1 MHKIVLAFR
10 YFLKRRITHFAVL
23 AVALCVFIVVVVMT
37 VMTGL
42 VSDFKQKNYNFVGDC
57 VVGTESLVGFAYY
70 EEFVNILQEQND
82 FIQAVSPVI
91 KSYGLLSPR
100 GSDQNRGLEIIGI
113 DPVMHSW
120 VTGFGKTLNY
130 HKSDVSRAFEP
141 SYDPNLLGCIL
152 GIDVALRRDA
162 NSRYF
167 FTLSPAR
174 AAFSISCFP
183 LTSRGAL
190 SRAGTGLVN
199 TKTFY
204 YSDTSQS
211 GLARV
216 DSSLVYLPFE
226 QAQELCGMNRSVK
239 RISAIHIKF
248 KADIKLQAGC
258 EKVDLL
264 WQEFKQGKADEK
276 QAYLL
281 DNVKVQSWKD
291 YRRSSIAPMENEQ
304 TELIVMFAFVGITN
318 VFIVLVVFYM
328 IVSHKSKDIGILKS
342 IGVSNT
348 DILQLFSIFAF
359 LVGFLGSC
367 IGELGGWIF
376 LLKINRIEDW
386 LYGGFGFQLWDR
398 TIYAM
403 GDIPNR
409 VSPKVLGVIALSAIV
424 ACLAGAL
431 LPSRQ
436 AAKQKPVEILQVN
449 QFY

>member
-1 MHKIVLAFR
+1 MHKFVLAFR

-37 VMTGL
+37 VMAGL
-42 VSDFKQKNYNFVGDC
+42 VNDFKQKNHNFVGDC

-70 EEFVNILQEQND
+70 EEFLNMLQAQND
-82 FIQAVSPVI
+82 LVQAVSPVI
-91 KSYGLLSPR
+91 KSYGLLSPK
-100 GSDQNRGLEIIGI
+100 GSEQNKGLEVIGI
-113 DPVMHSW
+113 DPVRHSW
-120 VTGFGKTLNY
+120 VTDFGKSLQYN
-130 HKSDVSRAFEP
+130 KSDVSRAFKP
-141 SYDPNLLGCIL
+141 LYDPNLLGCVL

-162 NSRYF
+162 NSEYF
-167 FTLSPAR
+167 FTSSPAR
-174 AAFSISCFP
+174 VIFSISCFP

-190 SRAGTGLVN
+190 LRAGTGLVN

-204 YSDTSQS
+204 YSDVSQS

-226 QAQELCGMNRSVK
+226 EAQELCGMSRSVK

-248 KADIKLQAGC
+248 KPDVKLQAGC
-258 EKVDLL
+258 DKVDLL
-264 WQEFKQGKADEK
+264 WQKYKQDKADEK

-281 DNVKVQSWKD
+281 DTVKVQSWKD

-342 IGVSNT
+342 IGVSNM
-348 DILQLFSIFAF
+348 DILQLFSCFAF

-367 IGELGGWIF
+367 IGEFGGWIF
-376 LLKINRIEDW
+376 LLKINQIEDW
-386 LYGGFGFQLWDR
+386 LYGRFGFQLWDR

-403 GDIPNR
+403 GDIPNK
-409 VSPKVLGVIALSAIV
+409 VSPKVFGIIALSAIV
-424 ACLAGAL
+424 ACLVGAL

-436 AAKQKPVEILQVN
+436 AARQNPVEILQVN
-449 QFY
+449 QF

>member
-1 MHKIVLAFR
+1 MHKIILAFR

-42 VSDFKQKNYNFVGDC
+42 VSDFKQKNHNFVGDC

-70 EEFVNILQEQND
+70 EEFVNILNEQND
-82 FIQAVSPVI
+82 LVQAVSPVI
-91 KSYGLLSPR
+91 KSFGLLRPR
-100 GSDQNRGLEIIGI
+100 GSDQDKGLEVMGV
-113 DPVMHSW
+113 DPIRHSW
-120 VTGFGKTLNY
+120 VTNFGKTLQYN
-130 HKSDVSRAFEP
+130 KSDVSRAFKP
-141 SYDPNLLGCIL
+141 SYDPNLLGCVL

-167 FTLSPAR
+167 FTSSPIR

-204 YSDTSQS
+204 YSDVSQS

-226 QAQELCGMNRSVK
+226 QVQELCGMDRSVK
-239 RISAIHIKF
+239 RASAILIKF
-248 KADIKLQAGC
+248 KPDIKLNAGC
-258 EKVDLL
+258 EKVELL
-264 WQEFKQGKADEK
+264 WQKFRKEKADEK

-281 DNVKVQSWKD
+281 DNVNVQSWKD
-291 YRRSSIAPMENEQ
+291 YRRSAIAPMENEQ

-328 IVSHKSKDIGILKS
+328 IISHKSKDIGILKS
-342 IGVSNT
+342 IGVSNK
-348 DILQLFSIFAF
+348 DIMQLFFGFAF
-359 LVGFLGSC
+359 LVGILGSC
-367 IGELGGWIF
+367 IGGLGGWIF
-376 LLKINRIEDW
+376 LMKINRIEDW
-386 LYGGFGFQLWDR
+386 LYERFGFQLWDR

-409 VSPKVLGVIALSAIV
+409 VDAKVLTIIVLSAIM
-424 ACLAGAL
+424 ACFAGAL
-431 LPSRQ
+431 IPSWQ
-436 AAKQKPVEILQVN
+436 AAKQKPVETLQVN
-449 QFY
+449 QL

>member
-42 VSDFKQKNYNFVGDC
+42 VGDFKQKNHNFVGDC

-70 EEFVNILQEQND
+70 EEFVNILEEQND
-82 FIQAVSPVI
+82 LIQAVSPVI
-91 KSYGLLSPR
+91 KSYGLLRVR
-100 GSDQNRGLEIIGI
+100 GSEHDSGLEVIGI
-113 DPVMHSW
+113 DPVKHSW
-120 VTGFGKTLNY
+120 VTNFGKTLGY
-130 HKSDVSRAFEP
+130 HKTDASAAFQP
-141 SYDPNLLGCIL
+141 SYDPNLLGCVL
-152 GIDVALRRDA
+152 GIDMALSRDA
-162 NSRYF
+162 DGRYI
-167 FTLSPAR
+167 FTSSPAR

-190 SRAGTGLVN
+190 LRPSTGLVN

-226 QAQELCGMNRSVK
+226 EAQELCGMDRSVK

-248 KADIKLQAGC
+248 KSDVKLQAGC

-264 WQEFKQGKADEK
+264 WQKYKQEKADEK

-281 DNVKVQSWKD
+281 DTVNVQSWKD

-328 IVSHKSKDIGILKS
+328 IVSHKTKDIGILKS

-367 IGELGGWIF
+367 IGLLGGWIF

-386 LYGGFGFQLWDR
+386 LYGRFGFQLWDR
-398 TIYAM
+398 TIYFM

-409 VSPKVLGVIALSAIV
+409 VSPKVLGIIALSAII

-436 AAKQKPVEILQVN
+436 AAKQKPVETLQVN
-449 QFY
+449 QF